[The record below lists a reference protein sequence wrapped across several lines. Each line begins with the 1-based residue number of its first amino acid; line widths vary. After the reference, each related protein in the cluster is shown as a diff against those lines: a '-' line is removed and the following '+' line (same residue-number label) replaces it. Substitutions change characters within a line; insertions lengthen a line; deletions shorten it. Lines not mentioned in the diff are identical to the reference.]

1 MSYYENEKRMNR
13 FRIRKIRNENME
25 YYAREKN
32 NISCKLA
39 EKRLTNVKVQAASN
53 HSNFL
58 NMRLQRSNETYHVN
72 EIARNRLLRREQR
85 MDEFIAHRDRYY
97 NLLIRSNDIQSKS
110 IREFIENRKQMPS
123 YVCASCEGS
132 FFFKSVQK
140 ISKQIIDK
148 IMKNENIQNTCDSR
162 TLNYYFQNSCNYL
175 CKTCI
180 KYVKERKIPKLATS
194 WGLKLPPVPECITR
208 LNDIEERIVSPYV
221 AFQKVVLM
229 SKRACNPQLGMKG
242 SAIHVPS
249 SVPLMVSSLPRQLNN
264 LDVIPIPVEFKRHMG
279 HSSTYISG
287 LVRAS
292 YVSEA
297 LDYLKNTD
305 LYKKHDIQVSSHEMR
320 IFTEEIN
327 RNNVINL
334 DDSENQVASS
344 DEGNIRDNQPCSG
357 LEQEVNLNLQFDGLE
372 VDDEFYEH
380 LVDDDDECL
389 LFDFNQQTAQHATIV
404 MAPGQNH
411 WPVSVHIQPDVEC
424 FCFPKI
430 FAGKKRQILNKN
442 ITRSDLIKWEVRCHT
457 VKISAFRILYLAKI
471 KLESE
476 VLSSTTLTLKKKSNA
491 KGVTVEEALNPQ
503 FITELRQHNDGLNF
517 LKHIRCSPSFWSSKK
532 KNLFAMLRQCGKP
545 MFFLTVSAVE
555 NKWPELIQGL
565 VLKTTGKQIS
575 LLQALNLPEQQKH
588 DLIKENPVYSALYY
602 DFKIT
607 ELIKLMKQSSGP
619 FQPYKITDFYR
630 RREFQMRGSPHDH
643 MLLFIEDAPCLDLND
658 EDSIKAFEKFADT
671 FITCQ
676 YDADN
681 PLCKYLRHKHTDT
694 CSKGRSNK
702 NTCRF
707 NFPKFVLSETK
718 ILKPLP
724 KNEITAAVKRNLQKI
739 KETMEVLY
747 SSKERSN
754 LSFEEILESLDL
766 TKDDYI
772 NALRASI
779 SKVTIFYKR
788 RSCEVDINS
797 YNPIILNLM
806 ESNTDLQLILDE
818 YGVAAYIVDYIAK
831 SESGL
836 SKQLKELQNELDKRN
851 TTYLEKLRTIANKFI
866 NSNLMSVSEAI
877 YHCLSIPLSHFS
889 RTHIYISTCKSEDRV
904 VFLKSEK
911 QLRSMCKDSTDI
923 AGKDIITYYAE
934 RVDLQNI
941 CLAEYAAFY
950 FKTKGKR
957 RPDKNRSEISDEEED
972 IEETEVDR
980 ENPNHKRRKI
990 ARILRYNRYKIEQDP
1005 DNYYREQLL
1014 LFYPWRNEINE
1025 IETVNWLEVYNNNLG
1040 VITRNRSKF
1049 QILSDDVIDK
1059 AIEAAIDNRAEL
1071 ENEEISEFEQNQ
1083 LSKDHEID
1091 ILIQGGIDRPKTF
1104 TPFVY
1109 SAPPKVNKRDLLENL
1124 RKLNNRQREI
1134 VIHIYKCF
1142 KLNKLPFKIFI
1153 SGSAG
1158 VGKSLV
1164 ISTIYQLITYFLEY
1178 CVETSV
1184 WQSSDSVKVLLS
1196 AFSGKAAFLIGGN
1209 TLHSAFALPLTET
1222 RNIPDLPM
1230 DVANNLRQQLL
1241 HCKLIVIDE
1250 ISMVGSTIFSRIDT
1264 RLRQI
1269 TGVDE
1274 SFGGLSVIT
1283 VGDFR
1288 QLPPVKDRFI
1298 FNPPRDCLVTLD
1310 LSPLWAD
1317 FEFYELT
1324 EVMRQKD
1331 DLDFVNALNNFAQ
1344 GTMNAADI
1352 NVFKSREVAEN
1363 EVPSDAIRLYYTNL
1377 DVDRYNAIKI
1387 AESKE
1392 TEILSLAE
1400 DKLTGNLKEEQILK
1414 KLDIWKA
1421 KTTRDCG
1428 GYPYSI
1434 QFKKGIKYMVTANL
1448 DVSDGIVNGA
1458 TGVLEFVFCNP
1469 QSNKPIIVYLNFDSK
1484 KVGRNAR
1491 LKFHEFTEN
1500 LHLNKNWTPI
1510 ERQRYSL
1517 TNHFQRDYQ
1526 ITRNQFPLVP
1536 CEALTI
1542 HKSQGQTYS
1551 KVCVDLR
1558 KKGNSTRQLIYVA
1571 LSRVSKL
1578 SGLYILGNF
1587 PGNMA
1592 DNPTIRAC
1600 LKETERLKTY
1610 RQLTLSF
1617 NNLTTHT
1624 GLVIAYQNSRSLR
1637 ENLKYINA
1645 DAWYSRCDII
1655 VFSETGILTNDE
1667 VNIPNFNIVYR
1678 SDRQTLPLFVKS
1690 GIAKGII
1697 CYAKIGLII
1706 SVESHKTVFKANNL
1720 NKYVGHTD
1728 LVILKHRHISL
1739 LTGYKSPKIN
1749 CNEFISV
1756 FNSIHNDYND
1766 PTILIGDFNFN
1777 LNSTCDETKKIVKYL
1792 NRKNLFDKLVCNE
1805 PTTDLGSRLDIV
1817 FSNIRNISTGVYESY
1832 FSDHKPVFAIIRE
1845 TVLELESAEFLESE
1859 YFDNSSSNLVN
1870 DNIHNELFND
1880 PPEEFFNDADILNEN
1895 STTHILE
1902 NEEWSN
1908 AELFRNL
1915 NDALLDILVTSID
1928 FNVDTEYRIMSLLE
1942 NYSESLDLAYT
1953 HLNVCPIHIFD
1964 RLRDLD
1970 RMANE
1975 QYFQEFVEI
1984 EIPRDGNCQFHSIS
1998 YSLIGNTILSN
2009 VLRTFAFRSVL
2020 QNKSYFEGRENLL
2033 ESGSFFNLLCV
2044 SCEDSA
2050 WGNADTLYALSIILK
2065 RSIFVVIKG
2074 TPVNC
2079 LEIRP
2084 PVVSLTPIVMIY
2096 GSSHYNVLLP
2106 KKLHSKYEFPNT
2118 SVINVRESEL
2128 FL

>member
-1 MSYYENEKRMNR
+1 
-13 FRIRKIRNENME
+13 
-25 YYAREKN
+25 
-32 NISCKLA
+32 
-39 EKRLTNVKVQAASN
+39 
-53 HSNFL
+53 
-58 NMRLQRSNETYHVN
+58 
-72 EIARNRLLRREQR
+72 
-85 MDEFIAHRDRYY
+85 
-97 NLLIRSNDIQSKS
+97 
-110 IREFIENRKQMPS
+110 
-123 YVCASCEGS
+123 
-132 FFFKSVQK
+132 
-140 ISKQIIDK
+140 
-148 IMKNENIQNTCDSR
+148 
-162 TLNYYFQNSCNYL
+162 
-175 CKTCI
+175 
-180 KYVKERKIPKLATS
+180 
-194 WGLKLPPVPECITR
+194 
-208 LNDIEERIVSPYV
+208 
-221 AFQKVVLM
+221 M

-334 DDSENQVASS
+334 DDSENQVATS

-1142 KLNKLPFKIFI
+1142 KLNKLPFKVFI

-1230 DVANNLRQQLL
+1230 DVANNL
-1241 HCKLIVIDE
+1241 
-1250 ISMVGSTIFSRIDT
+1250 
-1264 RLRQI
+1264 
-1269 TGVDE
+1269 
-1274 SFGGLSVIT
+1274 
-1283 VGDFR
+1283 
-1288 QLPPVKDRFI
+1288 
-1298 FNPPRDCLVTLD
+1298 LV
-1310 LSPLWAD
+1310 
-1317 FEFYELT
+1317 
-1324 EVMRQKD
+1324 
-1331 DLDFVNALNNFAQ
+1331 
-1344 GTMNAADI
+1344 
-1352 NVFKSREVAEN
+1352 
-1363 EVPSDAIRLYYTNL
+1363 
-1377 DVDRYNAIKI
+1377 
-1387 AESKE
+1387 
-1392 TEILSLAE
+1392 
-1400 DKLTGNLKEEQILK
+1400 
-1414 KLDIWKA
+1414 
-1421 KTTRDCG
+1421 
-1428 GYPYSI
+1428 
-1434 QFKKGIKYMVTANL
+1434 
-1448 DVSDGIVNGA
+1448 
-1458 TGVLEFVFCNP
+1458 
-1469 QSNKPIIVYLNFDSK
+1469 
-1484 KVGRNAR
+1484 
-1491 LKFHEFTEN
+1491 
-1500 LHLNKNWTPI
+1500 
-1510 ERQRYSL
+1510 
-1517 TNHFQRDYQ
+1517 
-1526 ITRNQFPLVP
+1526 
-1536 CEALTI
+1536 
-1542 HKSQGQTYS
+1542 
-1551 KVCVDLR
+1551 
-1558 KKGNSTRQLIYVA
+1558 
-1571 LSRVSKL
+1571 
-1578 SGLYILGNF
+1578 
-1587 PGNMA
+1587 
-1592 DNPTIRAC
+1592 
-1600 LKETERLKTY
+1600 
-1610 RQLTLSF
+1610 
-1617 NNLTTHT
+1617 
-1624 GLVIAYQNSRSLR
+1624 
-1637 ENLKYINA
+1637 
-1645 DAWYSRCDII
+1645 
-1655 VFSETGILTNDE
+1655 
-1667 VNIPNFNIVYR
+1667 
-1678 SDRQTLPLFVKS
+1678 
-1690 GIAKGII
+1690 
-1697 CYAKIGLII
+1697 
-1706 SVESHKTVFKANNL
+1706 
-1720 NKYVGHTD
+1720 
-1728 LVILKHRHISL
+1728 
-1739 LTGYKSPKIN
+1739 
-1749 CNEFISV
+1749 
-1756 FNSIHNDYND
+1756 
-1766 PTILIGDFNFN
+1766 
-1777 LNSTCDETKKIVKYL
+1777 
-1792 NRKNLFDKLVCNE
+1792 
-1805 PTTDLGSRLDIV
+1805 
-1817 FSNIRNISTGVYESY
+1817 
-1832 FSDHKPVFAIIRE
+1832 
-1845 TVLELESAEFLESE
+1845 
-1859 YFDNSSSNLVN
+1859 
-1870 DNIHNELFND
+1870 
-1880 PPEEFFNDADILNEN
+1880 
-1895 STTHILE
+1895 
-1902 NEEWSN
+1902 
-1908 AELFRNL
+1908 
-1915 NDALLDILVTSID
+1915 
-1928 FNVDTEYRIMSLLE
+1928 
-1942 NYSESLDLAYT
+1942 
-1953 HLNVCPIHIFD
+1953 
-1964 RLRDLD
+1964 
-1970 RMANE
+1970 
-1975 QYFQEFVEI
+1975 
-1984 EIPRDGNCQFHSIS
+1984 
-1998 YSLIGNTILSN
+1998 
-2009 VLRTFAFRSVL
+2009 
-2020 QNKSYFEGRENLL
+2020 
-2033 ESGSFFNLLCV
+2033 
-2044 SCEDSA
+2044 
-2050 WGNADTLYALSIILK
+2050 
-2065 RSIFVVIKG
+2065 
-2074 TPVNC
+2074 
-2079 LEIRP
+2079 
-2084 PVVSLTPIVMIY
+2084 
-2096 GSSHYNVLLP
+2096 
-2106 KKLHSKYEFPNT
+2106 
-2118 SVINVRESEL
+2118 
-2128 FL
+2128 